1 LTKKIIKKT
10 FSKKKEKKKERDMH
24 REESYRDF
32 PPHALVIAI
41 IIIISKVKHRQTASC
56 KLPAIT

>member
-1 LTKKIIKKT
+1 
-10 FSKKKEKKKERDMH
+10 MH

-56 KLPAIT
+56 KLQVASCQL